1 VVQKNALEGF
11 MSLPQSDDGLPVSWQ
26 QHAAC
31 RKTDSDVFFPT
42 SFNRSTLA
50 AARRYCQVCPVID
63 TCLEYAIT
71 IGAGE
76 GIWGGATPAQRS
88 LAKLNTRLALIR

>member
-1 VVQKNALEGF
+1 MGF
-11 MSLPQSDDGLPVSWQ
+11 PQPDDGLPVSWQ

-31 RKTDSDVFFPT
+31 RNTDSDLFFPA

-50 AARRYCQVCPVID
+50 VARRYCDVCPVTD

-71 IGAGE
+71 SGTGE
-76 GIWGGATPAQRS
+76 GIWGGAAPAHRS